1 MWKISKMSHDHG
13 KKVLFACMH
22 EEKKNLFYWFWKRK
36 NLKTRLHCEI
46 VNTVNNGTGFPS
58 YWVLGF
64 LYILQ
69 RPGTILKLSRSDLSS
84 SWMEEI
90 VLEWMPN
97 ICPQWAL
104 YIGVC
109 VADLHDPKIKQELG
123 KEPYIDIPSFVAW
136 FVWDRKFNCHSYSTN
151 YCGAYNGQFHAVIL
165 FWLCML
171 TNNGICFSFL
181 IIPTCPYKHFIC
193 IITLPVI
200 LISGKYWFGQPLIC

>member
-1 MWKISKMSHDHG
+1 MWKISKVSDDHG

-90 VLEWMPN
+90 VSEWMPN

-104 YIGVC
+104 YRGVC
-109 VADLHDPKIKQELG
+109 CGFAWPQDKTGTWQGTV
-123 KEPYIDIPSFVAW
+123 YRYSFL
-136 FVWDRKFNCHSYSTN
+136 
-151 YCGAYNGQFHAVIL
+151 CGV
-165 FWLCML
+165 
-171 TNNGICFSFL
+171 ICFETENLTAIHILQIIVEHTLVNSMLWFCFGCVCWLTMAFVFL
-181 IIPTCPYKHFIC
+181 F
-193 IITLPVI
+193 
-200 LISGKYWFGQPLIC
+200 

>member
-1 MWKISKMSHDHG
+1 MSDHG
-13 KKVLFACMH
+13 KKVLFAILH

-90 VLEWMPN
+90 VSEWMPN

-123 KEPYIDIPSFVAW
+123 REPYIDIPSFVSW

-165 FWLCML
+165 FWLCMF

-200 LISGKYWFGQPLIC
+200 LISGQILIWAAINLLN

>member
-1 MWKISKMSHDHG
+1 MCQHKWMHTWWKLKMVSVIFKVSWFRI
-13 KKVLFACMH
+13 KKPAFQCEKFQRCLIMEKRYCLQFCMKR
-22 EEKKNLFYWFWKRK
+22 KKNLFYWFWKRK

-90 VLEWMPN
+90 VSEWMPN

-104 YIGVC
+104 YRGVC
-109 VADLHDPKIKQELG
+109 CG
-123 KEPYIDIPSFVAW
+123 FAW
-136 FVWDRKFNCHSYSTN
+136 PQDKTGTWQGTVYRY
-151 YCGAYNGQFHAVIL
+151 
-165 FWLCML
+165 
-171 TNNGICFSFL
+171 SFL
-181 IIPTCPYKHFIC
+181 CGVIC
-193 IITLPVI
+193 LRQKI
-200 LISGKYWFGQPLIC
+200 

>member
-1 MWKISKMSHDHG
+1 M
-13 KKVLFACMH
+13 VQ
-22 EEKKNLFYWFWKRK
+22 
-36 NLKTRLHCEI
+36 
-46 VNTVNNGTGFPS
+46 GFPVTGP
-58 YWVLGF
+58 VLGF

-90 VLEWMPN
+90 VSEWMPN

-104 YIGVC
+104 YRGVC
-109 VADLHDPKIKQELG
+109 CGFAWPQDKTGTWQGTV
-123 KEPYIDIPSFVAW
+123 YRYSFLWAW

>member
-1 MWKISKMSHDHG
+1 MWKISKVSDHG
-13 KKVLFACMH
+13 KKVLFAILH

-64 LYILQ
+64 LYIYYKGQVLYWNYLEATYLQ
-69 RPGTILKLSRSDLSS
+69 TEWKRLFQNGCQIS
-84 SWMEEI
+84 
-90 VLEWMPN
+90 VLN
-97 ICPQWAL
+97 GL

-151 YCGAYNGQFHAVIL
+151 YCGAYIGQFHVVIL

>member
-1 MWKISKMSHDHG
+1 MHTWRKLKTVSVIEVSWFRI
-13 KKVLFACMH
+13 KKPAFQCEKFQRCLMIMEKRYCLHACMKR
-22 EEKKNLFYWFWKRK
+22 KKNLFYWFWNRK

-104 YIGVC
+104 YRGVC
-109 VADLHDPKIKQELG
+109 CG
-123 KEPYIDIPSFVAW
+123 FAW
-136 FVWDRKFNCHSYSTN
+136 PQDKTGTWQ
-151 YCGAYNGQFHAVIL
+151 GAVYRY
-165 FWLCML
+165 
-171 TNNGICFSFL
+171 SFL
-181 IIPTCPYKHFIC
+181 CGVIC
-193 IITLPVI
+193 LRQKI
-200 LISGKYWFGQPLIC
+200 

>member
-1 MWKISKMSHDHG
+1 MWKISKVSHDHG

-84 SWMEEI
+84 NWMEEI

-104 YIGVC
+104 YRGVC
-109 VADLHDPKIKQELG
+109 CGFAWPQDKTGTWQGTV
-123 KEPYIDIPSFVAW
+123 YRYSFLWAW

-151 YCGAYNGQFHAVIL
+151 YWGAYMVKSMLWFCFGCVCWLTMAFVFL
-165 FWLCML
+165 F
-171 TNNGICFSFL
+171 
-181 IIPTCPYKHFIC
+181 
-193 IITLPVI
+193 
-200 LISGKYWFGQPLIC
+200 

>member
-36 NLKTRLHCEI
+36 NLKTRLYCEI
-46 VNTVNNGTGFPS
+46 VNTVNNGLGFPS

-90 VLEWMPN
+90 VSEWMPN

-123 KEPYIDIPSFVAW
+123 REPYIDIPSFVSW

-151 YCGAYNGQFHAVIL
+151 YCGAYMVKSMLWFCFGCVCWPTMAFVFL
-165 FWLCML
+165 F
-171 TNNGICFSFL
+171 
-181 IIPTCPYKHFIC
+181 
-193 IITLPVI
+193 
-200 LISGKYWFGQPLIC
+200 

>member
-1 MWKISKMSHDHG
+1 MWKISKVSDDHG

-36 NLKTRLHCEI
+36 NLKARLHCEI

-64 LYILQ
+64 CMYYKGQVLYWNYLEATYLQ
-69 RPGTILKLSRSDLSS
+69 AEWKRLFWNGCQIS
-84 SWMEEI
+84 
-90 VLEWMPN
+90 VLN
-97 ICPQWAL
+97 GL

-151 YCGAYNGQFHAVIL
+151 YCGAYNGQIHVVIL
-165 FWLCML
+165 F
-171 TNNGICFSFL
+171 
-181 IIPTCPYKHFIC
+181 
-193 IITLPVI
+193 
-200 LISGKYWFGQPLIC
+200 